1 MSKQK
6 LAKQHPLK
14 LHEKFIFDAKG
25 KKEAVILDFKEY
37 HELLE
42 DYYDLLAMLE
52 SRKET
57 PIPWEKVKRELRE
70 DGLL

>member
-1 MSKQK
+1 M
-6 LAKQHPLK
+6 
-14 LHEKFIFDAKG
+14 
-25 KKEAVILDFKEY
+25 DFKEY